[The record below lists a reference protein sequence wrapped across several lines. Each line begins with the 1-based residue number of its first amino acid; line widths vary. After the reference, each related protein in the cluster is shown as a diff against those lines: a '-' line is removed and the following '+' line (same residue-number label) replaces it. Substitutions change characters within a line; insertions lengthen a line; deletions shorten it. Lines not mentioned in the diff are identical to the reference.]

1 MVSPR
6 QFSLQA
12 AYRPSTAYWPGAE
25 PLMEAI
31 PDKKLERVQVAEQGG
46 KGGTLNQHIRKRFI
60 SIVAMI
66 ATSEAL
72 NRLA

>member
-1 MVSPR
+1 MVPPR

-12 AYRPSTAYWPGAE
+12 AYKPATAYWPGAE
-25 PLMEAI
+25 PLMETI

-46 KGGTLNQHIRKRFI
+46 KGGALNQHIRKRFI
-60 SIVAMI
+60 PIGALI